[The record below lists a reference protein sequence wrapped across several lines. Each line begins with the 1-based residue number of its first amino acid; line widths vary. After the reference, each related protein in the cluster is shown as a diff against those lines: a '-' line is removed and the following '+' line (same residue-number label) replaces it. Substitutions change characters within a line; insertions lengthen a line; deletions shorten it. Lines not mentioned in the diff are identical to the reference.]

1 MADPKDVPT
10 RFFVCR
16 VVCTRAES
24 LDYVVIQGD
33 ELGGREDVE
42 VASVGLA
49 SEEEAEAA
57 IRQLGGNFLE
67 GPGEFLDFFPD
78 GTMLDK
84 TVWCWKD
91 ERTYGASQT
100 FESEQEAME
109 ARWNDELIF
118 EPPP

>member
-16 VVCTRAES
+16 VVYTKEKR
-24 LDYVVIQGD
+24 LDYVVVQGD
-33 ELGGREDVE
+33 EPEGREDIE

-57 IRQLGGNFLE
+57 IRQLGGTIPGGLYPYLDNF
-67 GPGEFLDFFPD
+67 PGERDE
-78 GTMLDK
+78 

-91 ERTYGASQT
+91 ERTHGATET
-100 FESEQEAME
+100 FESEEEAME
-109 ARWNDELIF
+109 AWRNDELIF
-118 EPPP
+118 EPPPC

>member
-16 VVCTRAES
+16 VLAFKEDT
-24 LDYVVIQGD
+24 LNYVVIQGD

-57 IRQLGGNFLE
+57 IRQLGGTIPGGLYPYLDNF
-67 GPGEFLDFFPD
+67 PGERAET
-78 GTMLDK
+78 G
-84 TVWCWKD
+84 WCWKD
-91 ERTYGASQT
+91 ERTHGATET
-100 FESEQEAME
+100 FESEEEAME
-109 ARWNDELIF
+109 AWRNDELIF
-118 EPPP
+118 EPPPC